1 MDSYERDLLQF
12 VLAWAPYGGPR
23 EDDVWLEFGMTADQL
38 CSRFARVVTG
48 LLPRARALP
57 PVDRHLLERACV
69 YLRKQRMAARSGERR
84 A

>member
-23 EDDVWLEFGMTADQL
+23 EDDVWLEFGMTSEQL
-38 CSRFARVVTG
+38 CSRFARIVTG
-48 LLPRARALP
+48 LVPRVRALP
-57 PVDRHLLERACV
+57 TADRHLLERACV
-69 YLRKQRMAARSGERR
+69 YLRGRRIAAGSGERR